1 MRRGF
6 TLLELFIVL
15 AIIAG
20 LAAIL
25 VPNFVRSR
33 SRGGPGTAC
42 KSNLRNIG
50 TALEMYS
57 VDSQGDYPRVLGGLT
72 PNYLKTIPT
81 CPSIGSVTYVY
92 EGTQAGNHSLYTVFC
107 GGLNHEGMG
116 IKAPNY
122 PQYTSATGLI
132 ERP

>member
-1 MRRGF
+1 MRRRGF

-25 VPNFVRSR
+25 VPNFVRAR
-33 SRGGPGTAC
+33 SRGSGTAC
-42 KSNLRNIG
+42 KSNLKNIG

-57 VDSQGDYPRVLGGLT
+57 TDNKGRYPQSLGVVT

-81 CPSIGSVTYVY
+81 CPSIGSVTYLF
-92 EGTQAGNHSLYTVFC
+92 ESAQAGNHSYYTVVC

-122 PQYTSATGLI
+122 PQYTSVTGLI